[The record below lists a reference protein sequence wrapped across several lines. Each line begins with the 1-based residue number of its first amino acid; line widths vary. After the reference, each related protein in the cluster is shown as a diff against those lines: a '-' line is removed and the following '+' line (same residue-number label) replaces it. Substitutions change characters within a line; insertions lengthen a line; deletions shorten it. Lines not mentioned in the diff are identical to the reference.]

1 MNRVSDPYLG
11 CPSLLLFT
19 SYLTRPGDL
28 VFKLV
33 IDLYSRQNNFL
44 FVCFIFNII
53 LVQGN
58 KQEKI
63 FRVMMNKFLPLQEIH
78 CCSESLP

>member
-1 MNRVSDPYLG
+1 MSDTYQG

-53 LVQGN
+53 LVQGS
-58 KQEKI
+58 KQEK
-63 FRVMMNKFLPLQEIH
+63 NLQGYDEQI
-78 CCSESLP
+78 SSSSGNSLLL